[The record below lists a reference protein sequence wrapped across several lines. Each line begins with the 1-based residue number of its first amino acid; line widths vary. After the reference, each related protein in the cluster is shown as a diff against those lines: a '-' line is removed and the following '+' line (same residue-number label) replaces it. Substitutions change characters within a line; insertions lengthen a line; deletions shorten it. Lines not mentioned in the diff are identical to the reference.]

1 MLESVDG
8 FNVAAILQNAGRS
21 LKAVFCI
28 VPRSPRLGGE
38 NSPAATDCAKVIV
51 VCANESDCKVSHV
64 ALYAIGVID
73 RMGQIAKT
81 SFRRIIVSTP
91 DGDDDRFGR
100 PFMRAYPIAARK
112 PRKKK
117 NRRAGEREDSATP
130 QRATGSCDGIV
141 E

>member
-1 MLESVDG
+1 MLESMDG

-51 VCANESDCKVSHV
+51 VCANKSDCKVSHV

-73 RMGQIAKT
+73 RIGQIAKT
-81 SFRRIIVSTP
+81 SFRRIIMSTP
-91 DGDDDRFGR
+91 DGDDDRSAFFSCVPILSR
-100 PFMRAYPIAARK
+100 RENHVKRKIAAPK
-112 PRKKK
+112 
-117 NRRAGEREDSATP
+117 RACTDRFRLTT
-130 QRATGSCDGIV
+130 QI
-141 E
+141 